1 MRLQYRPGDRSKV
14 CSHFTLIRH
23 ALFIPHEPTEEQVF
37 FSCFLGGGKKTPC
50 VTQDFFLVI
59 TKHGGL
65 YKSLAMALT
74 IGQLGRVSPVYNL
87 QFCPSLFP
95 AGEGR
100 VSRLLNSWQI
110 TGQRGVSS
118 DSRKHGERRWQVIAA
133 DQEGS
138 YRAIIYVQICVS
150 LRVTSLFFSPCS
162 LPSASFH
169 SRFLFSLTH
178 SSFCSGYRRETWS
191 REERRERLLVRY
203 INFIRWYIN
212 AVFTTCSA
220 AHKAKENLSLLL

>member
-14 CSHFTLIRH
+14 CSHFTLIR
-23 ALFIPHEPTEEQVF
+23 F

-162 LPSASFH
+162 LLWASFH

-220 AHKAKENLSLLL
+220 AHKAKENLSLLV